1 MLARYASFLC
11 EFNTVKVV
19 RIQDWRPRAFCM
31 VFLLSTAMIGVWLVV
46 LANHGY
52 CEFHTLLPTEYK
64 EWTWWDETNWEEIYS
79 DKRTAPYCHNKDFD
93 YYFDND
99 WQYLNNTCTWKV
111 NKNEIMKDEKHNLR
125 VLTSL
130 GVKTHHG
137 NQSRSAFIPHV
148 EELDFTYHMNVI
160 HKGRME
166 KTKFQLEVRDS
177 KGVFHDQTHT
187 LNTTF
192 GPSLSFNVEELLSMM
207 DVDLDEPNDIATD
220 LNNKTLNITTEK
232 QYLDLTASYR
242 LTGISIIMSVE
253 TSNYK
258 FQNSVFDDL
267 EYITKVKIEG
277 FHSVDTGDQDLDAWE
292 YWNCDGYES
301 IPSIV
306 EELHD
311 RESDTS
317 KIPNRND
324 FYSCGIS
331 VEIVVLDGEICT
343 VSFYAV
349 FQSLLQLTVLF
360 GIATFF
366 VDNLFQFCSRTYRV
380 AKITTDTAEWEEH
393 YKNRSII
400 ERIGR
405 EGFRRAIE
413 EGISPSISEGG
424 VATSPVFLTPDEIVE
439 MESVLDEFRLPK
451 MGVHDSNDSEAT
463 SPTPWKIEVHCS
475 NDSRAKSWIFPLN

>member
-1 MLARYASFLC
+1 MFASYASFFC

-19 RIQDWRPRAFCM
+19 KIQDWRPRAFCM

-64 EWTWWDETNWEEIYS
+64 EWTWWDETNWEKIYPDDRS
-79 DKRTAPYCHNKDFD
+79 APYCHNKSFD
-93 YYFDND
+93 YYYDND
-99 WQYLNNTCTWKV
+99 WQYLDNTCTWEV
-111 NKNEIMKDEKHNLR
+111 NKKEIMKAEKHNLR

-130 GVKTHHG
+130 GVKTRHG
-137 NQSRSAFIPHV
+137 NQSHSAFIPHV
-148 EELDFTYHMNVI
+148 EELDFFYHMNVI
-160 HKGRME
+160 YKGKME

-177 KGVFHDQTHT
+177 KGEFHDQTDR

-192 GPSLSFNVEELLSMM
+192 GPSLKFNVKELLSMM
-207 DVDLDEPNDIATD
+207 DVVLDEPNDIATA
-220 LNNKTLNITTEK
+220 LNRNSITEK
-232 QYLDLTASYR
+232 KYQDLTASYR
-242 LTGISIIMSVE
+242 LTGLSIIISVE

-267 EYITKVKIEG
+267 EYTTKVKIEG
-277 FHSVDTGDQDLDAWE
+277 FHSVETGDQDLDGWE

-301 IPSIV
+301 IPSV
-306 EELHD
+306 AEEVHD
-311 RESDTS
+311 QESNTS
-317 KIPNRND
+317 NIPDRHD

-331 VEIVVLDGEICT
+331 AEIVVLDGEICN
-343 VSFYAV
+343 VSFYAI

-366 VDNLFQFCSRTYRV
+366 VDNFFQFCSRTYRI
-380 AKITTDTAEWEEH
+380 AKTTTDTNEWEEFF
-393 YKNRSII
+393 KNRSTI

-413 EGISPSISEGG
+413 EGISPPTSQGG
-424 VATSPVFLTPDEIVE
+424 GATSPVCLTPDEIVE
-439 MESVLDEFRLPK
+439 METILDEFRLPK
-451 MGVHDSNDSEAT
+451 MELHDSNDSEAT
-463 SPTPWKIEVHCS
+463 SPTAWKIEIHCS